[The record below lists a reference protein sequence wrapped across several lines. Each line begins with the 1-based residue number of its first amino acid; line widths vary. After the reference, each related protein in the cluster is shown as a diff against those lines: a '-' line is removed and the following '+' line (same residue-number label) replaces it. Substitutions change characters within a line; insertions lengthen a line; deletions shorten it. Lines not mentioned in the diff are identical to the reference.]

1 MESQIFLGAQIAKFG
16 PQLFLAAYS
25 PNRIC
30 VPYLKSP
37 ASMVAKI
44 SRRSNIFEAVP
55 LAQNPVNFGPNDHFL
70 QATPIPSC
78 VKKSLYHKCIY
89 DDGNGM
95 FSSKKTNLCNAK
107 LRDFG
112 PNRGGSKNSS
122 SKMLYLESPTMI
134 CLFTIQRLWGY
145 DDYQGIAY
153 S

>member
-30 VPYLKSP
+30 VPNLKSP

-95 FSSKKTNLCNAK
+95 FSSKKN
-107 LRDFG
+107 
-112 PNRGGSKNSS
+112 
-122 SKMLYLESPTMI
+122 
-134 CLFTIQRLWGY
+134 
-145 DDYQGIAY
+145 
-153 S
+153 